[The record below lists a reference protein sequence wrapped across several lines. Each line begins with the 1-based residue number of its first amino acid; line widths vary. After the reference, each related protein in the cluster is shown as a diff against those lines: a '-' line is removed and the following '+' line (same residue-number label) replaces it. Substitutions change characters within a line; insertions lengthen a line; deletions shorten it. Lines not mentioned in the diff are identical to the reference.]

1 VGESKQAAAGEVEQ
15 PLPAATIWFM
25 AISVGVIVAN
35 IYYAQPLLA
44 DIARSFRLDVT
55 KAGGIAMLSQAG
67 TALGML
73 LFVPLGD
80 TREKRGLITWLL
92 LGSAVSLILVAFAA
106 NAVWLGLASLA
117 VGATGATVHI
127 FVPFAAQLAPPRQ
140 RGRVVGSV
148 LSGLLFGVLL
158 ARTFSGLL
166 GAHFGWRAVYGLAA
180 GMILVLALLV
190 QFLLPRSKPTSDLSY
205 FGLLRSIAGLVREH
219 QALRES
225 ALLGALFFC
234 AFSAFWTTLIFLL
247 ETPPYHYG
255 SQAAGLF
262 GLIGAAGAA
271 GAPLVG
277 RFTDKHGARKTIGLA
292 LVTVFVAYVL
302 LGLTG
307 KSLAGLIVGVILLDL
322 GVQSGHV
329 ANQTRIYGLV
339 PDARSRLNT
348 FYMVCYFIGGATG
361 SLLGAWSWRL
371 AGWTGVCGFAL
382 IGISLALVY
391 FGVSSRTATASASG

>member
-1 VGESKQAAAGEVEQ
+1 METSKEEAGGAPMEQ

-80 TREKRGLITWLL
+80 TREKRTLITWLL
-92 LGSAVSLILVAFAA
+92 LGSAVSLILVATAR

-117 VGATGATVHI
+117 VGMTGATVHI

-180 GMILVLALLV
+180 GMILLLALFV
-190 QFLLPRSKPTSDLSY
+190 QFLLPRSQPTSNLSY
-205 FGLLRSIAGLVREH
+205 LGLLRSIAGLVREH
-219 QALRES
+219 PALRES
-225 ALLGALFFC
+225 AFLGAMFFC
-234 AFSAFWTTLIFLL
+234 AFSAFWTTLVFLL

-277 RFTDKHGARKTIGLA
+277 RFTDQYGARKTIGLA
-292 LVTVFVAYVL
+292 LVTVFLAYVL

-307 KSLAGLIVGVILLDL
+307 RSLAGLIVGVILLDL

-348 FYMVCYFIGGATG
+348 FYMVCYFIGGAAG

-391 FGVSSRTATASASG
+391 FGVSSRSRS

>member
-205 FGLLRSIAGLVREH
+205 LGLLRSIAGLVREH

-292 LVTVFVAYVL
+292 LVTVFLAYVL
-302 LGLTG
+302 LGLMG
-307 KSLAGLIVGVILLDL
+307 RSLAGLIVGVILLDL

-391 FGVSSRTATASASG
+391 FGISSRTATASG

>member
-1 VGESKQAAAGEVEQ
+1 VGEESSQEPSGE
-15 PLPAATIWFM
+15 PLRAATIWFM
-25 AISVGVIVAN
+25 AISVGMVVAN

-44 DIARSFRLDVT
+44 DIARAFRLDVT
-55 KAGGIAMLSQAG
+55 KAGAVAMLMQGG

-80 TREKRGLITWLL
+80 TREKRALITSLL
-92 LGSAVSLILVAFAA
+92 LGSAVSLVLIATAA
-106 NAVWLGLASLA
+106 NALWLGAASLM

-166 GAHFGWRAVYGLAA
+166 GAHFGWRSVYWLAA
-180 GMILVLALLV
+180 GMMLLLAVLV
-190 QFLLPRSKPTSDLSY
+190 QFLLPRSEPTVKLSY
-205 FGLLRSIAGLVREH
+205 LGLLRSIVSLVREH
-219 QALRES
+219 RALRES
-225 ALLGALFFC
+225 AFLGAMFFS
-234 AFSAFWTTLIFLL
+234 AFSAFWTTLVFLL

-262 GLIGAAGAA
+262 GLVGAVGAA

-277 RFTDKHGARKTIGLA
+277 RLTDQHGARKTIGLA
-292 LVTVFVAYVL
+292 LGTVFVAYVL

-307 KSLAGLIVGVILLDL
+307 RTLAGLILGVILLDL

-339 PDARSRLNT
+339 PAARSRLNT
-348 FYMVCYFIGGATG
+348 FYMVCYFIGGSAG
-361 SLLGAWSWRL
+361 SLLGAYGWRL
-371 AGWTGVCGFAL
+371 AGWPGVCGFAL
-382 IGISLALVY
+382 IGISLALIY
-391 FGVSSRTATASASG
+391 FGVSSKGR

>member
-1 VGESKQAAAGEVEQ
+1 VEESKREASGPVAEHL
-15 PLPAATIWFM
+15 LPAATIGFM

-35 IYYAQPLLA
+35 IYYGQPLLA

-55 KAGGIAMLSQAG
+55 RAGGVAMLSQGG

-80 TREKRGLITWLL
+80 TREKRSLITLLL
-92 LGSAVSLILVAFAA
+92 LGSAVSLVLVATAA
-106 NAVWLGLASLA
+106 NALWLGLASLL

-166 GAHFGWRAVYGLAA
+166 GAHFGWRAVYWLAA
-180 GMILVLALLV
+180 GMMLALAVSV
-190 QFLLPRSKPTSDLSY
+190 QFLLPRSEPAVRLSY
-205 FGLLRSIAGLVREH
+205 LGLLRSIAGLVREH
-219 QALRES
+219 RALRES
-225 ALLGALFFC
+225 AFLGAMFFC
-234 AFSAFWTTLIFLL
+234 AFSAFWTTLVFLL
-247 ETPPYHYG
+247 ETPPFHYG

-277 RFTDKHGARKTIGLA
+277 RFTDQYGARKTIGFA
-292 LVTVFVAYVL
+292 LVTVFLAYVL

-339 PDARSRLNT
+339 PEARSRLNT

-371 AGWTGVCGFAL
+371 AGWPGVCGFAL
-382 IGISLALVY
+382 AGISLALAY
-391 FGVSSRTATASASG
+391 FSVSSRRSA

>member
-1 VGESKQAAAGEVEQ
+1 MQPLQPRGERHVEESDQ
-15 PLPAATIWFM
+15 EHLLPAATIGFM

-35 IYYAQPLLA
+35 IYYGQPLLA

-55 KAGGIAMLSQAG
+55 RAGGVAMLSQGG

-80 TREKRGLITWLL
+80 TREKRALITLLL
-92 LGSAVSLILVAFAA
+92 LGSAVSLVLVATAA
-106 NAVWLGLASLA
+106 NAVWLGLASLL

-166 GAHFGWRAVYGLAA
+166 GAHFGWRAVYWLAA
-180 GMILVLALLV
+180 GMMLALAMSV
-190 QFLLPRSKPTSDLSY
+190 QFLLPRSEPAVRLSY
-205 FGLLRSIAGLVREH
+205 LGLLRSIAGLVREH
-219 QALRES
+219 RALRES
-225 ALLGALFFC
+225 AFLGAMFFC
-234 AFSAFWTTLIFLL
+234 AFSAFWTTLVFLL
-247 ETPPYHYG
+247 ETPPFHYG

-277 RFTDKHGARKTIGLA
+277 RFTDQYGARKTIGFA
-292 LVTVFVAYVL
+292 LVTVFLAYVL

-339 PDARSRLNT
+339 PEARSRLNT

-371 AGWTGVCGFAL
+371 AGWPGVCGFAL
-382 IGISLALVY
+382 AGISLALVY
-391 FGVSSRTATASASG
+391 FGVSSRRSA

>member
-1 VGESKQAAAGEVEQ
+1 MEQ

-80 TREKRGLITWLL
+80 TREKRTLITWLL
-92 LGSAVSLILVAFAA
+92 LGSAVSLILVATAR

-117 VGATGATVHI
+117 VGMTGATVHI

-180 GMILVLALLV
+180 GMILLLALFV
-190 QFLLPRSKPTSDLSY
+190 QFLLPRSQPTSNLSY
-205 FGLLRSIAGLVREH
+205 LGLLRSIAGLVREH
-219 QALRES
+219 PALRES
-225 ALLGALFFC
+225 AFLGAMFFC
-234 AFSAFWTTLIFLL
+234 AFSAFWTTLVFLL

-277 RFTDKHGARKTIGLA
+277 RFTDQYGARKTIGLA
-292 LVTVFVAYVL
+292 LVTVFLAYVL

-307 KSLAGLIVGVILLDL
+307 RSLAGLIVGVILLDL

-348 FYMVCYFIGGATG
+348 FYMVCYFIGGAAG

-391 FGVSSRTATASASG
+391 FGVSSRSRS

>member
-1 VGESKQAAAGEVEQ
+1 VEESKREASGPVAEQ
-15 PLPAATIWFM
+15 LLPAATIGFM

-35 IYYAQPLLA
+35 IYYGQPLLA

-55 KAGGIAMLSQAG
+55 RAGGVAMLSQGG

-80 TREKRGLITWLL
+80 TREKRALITLLL
-92 LGSAVSLILVAFAA
+92 LGSAVSLVLVATAA
-106 NAVWLGLASLA
+106 NAVWLGLASLL

-166 GAHFGWRAVYGLAA
+166 GAHFGWRAVYWLAA
-180 GMILVLALLV
+180 GMMLALAVSV
-190 QFLLPRSKPTSDLSY
+190 QFLLPRSEPAVRLSY
-205 FGLLRSIAGLVREH
+205 LGLLKSIAGLVREH
-219 QALRES
+219 RALRES
-225 ALLGALFFC
+225 AFLGAMFFC
-234 AFSAFWTTLIFLL
+234 AFSAFWTTLVFLL
-247 ETPPYHYG
+247 ETPPFHYG

-277 RFTDKHGARKTIGLA
+277 RFTDQYGARKTIGFA
-292 LVTVFVAYVL
+292 LVTVFLAYVL

-307 KSLAGLIVGVILLDL
+307 RSLAGLIVGVILLDL

-339 PDARSRLNT
+339 PEARSRLNT

-371 AGWTGVCGFAL
+371 AGWPGVCGFAL
-382 IGISLALVY
+382 MGISLALAY
-391 FGVSSRTATASASG
+391 FGVSSRRSA